1 MEASTR
7 HHTFPKGLHAVTAAT
22 VLLWIAGCGGKLV
35 TYEQQLLTE
44 ADSLFHAGNF
54 EYAKVKYD
62 KIRTLKPS
70 TPAACNAQ
78 YYLGYINIYYE
89 NPFANWEA
97 ALREFKLFVSL
108 YPEDARVDEVNSW
121 IKLLVVM
128 KSFKKEFLGTSK
140 DLDSLKMEQQNEKS
154 QSSSAKTAA
163 SIDVLSES
171 LRSCTHVRDSLDR
184 KSKDLENFI
193 LDLVKKCQAAG
204 Q

>member
-1 MEASTR
+1 MSS
-7 HHTFPKGLHAVTAAT
+7 K
-22 VLLWIAGCGGKLV
+22 
-35 TYEQQLLTE
+35 
-44 ADSLFHAGNF
+44 
-54 EYAKVKYD
+54 
-62 KIRTLKPS
+62 
-70 TPAACNAQ
+70 
-78 YYLGYINIYYE
+78 